1 MIWDLDNKSYKV
13 EPQENASKLVI
24 KIMMEDNDQIS
35 CTSPQ
40 SSTNKLDENKNIQ
53 ENDWDDSNDQL
64 KDDGESVK
72 EELKIHWSS
81 NSTTSYEKGE
91 NKVYD
96 GKFEHFWCELKKNV
110 EHWIKFDMQVLI
122 FDYFILVLIEK
133 SF

>member
-40 SSTNKLDENKNIQ
+40 SSADKLDKNKNIQ
-53 ENDWDDSNDQL
+53 ENSWDDSNDQL

-72 EELKIHWSS
+72 QELKIHWSS

-96 GKFEHFWCELKKNV
+96 GKF
-110 EHWIKFDMQVLI
+110 
-122 FDYFILVLIEK
+122 
-133 SF
+133 